1 MSTYT
6 AAQPLFPSVG
16 EHWESPRGN
25 RYECRST
32 WTEEWPNGLL
42 RFARFS
48 PLPGSGG
55 VEHDWNTRFRLKGWQ
70 RLAVG

>member
-6 AAQPLFPSVG
+6 AAQPLVPSVG

-25 RYECRST
+25 RYECTRT
-32 WTEEWPNGLL
+32 QADGLVY
-42 RFARFS
+42 FT

-55 VEHDWNTRFRLKGWQ
+55 VLHCWNTRFRLKGWQ